1 MKNSLFFFFGLLCI
15 AVTQSQVVTTF
26 AGSGAQGY
34 ANGTLT
40 SATFYQPNGVC
51 MDAAGNMYVADYGNI
66 VIRKITPG
74 GIVSTLAGS
83 GSSGFVNGTGTMAS
97 FSGPGG
103 VCTDASGN
111 VYVAD
116 EFNHAIRKITPA
128 GVVTT
133 LAGSGT
139 SGFTDG
145 TGSQATFNHPV
156 KLCTD
161 ASGNIYVADYFN
173 NAIRKITPG
182 GVVSTFAGTGSQG
195 FADGTGVLASF
206 KFPDGICADASGN
219 IYVSDLG
226 NKAIRKITPGGVVS
240 TLAGNGTCGSA
251 NGTGT
256 LATFCGP
263 CACCTDA
270 SGNVYVTEYMN
281 QLIRKITPSGVV
293 TTLAGNGN
301 QGFANG
307 TGTLASFSDP
317 YGICAD
323 ASGNLYVGDLNNNVI
338 RKISPLNAVSVS
350 EISQPDMGLRIY
362 PNPANEILH
371 VECSISTDAEIE
383 ILNMLGEKVFSAM
396 VKASKEEMD
405 ISALPKGIYFV
416 RVNTG
421 TKSVVSRFLKTDN

>member
-161 ASGNIYVADYFN
+161 ASGNIY
-173 NAIRKITPG
+173 T
-182 GVVSTFAGTGSQG
+182 TGYY
-195 FADGTGVLASF
+195 
-206 KFPDGICADASGN
+206 SG
-219 IYVSDLG
+219 
-226 NKAIRKITPGGVVS
+226 
-240 TLAGNGTCGSA
+240 
-251 NGTGT
+251 
-256 LATFCGP
+256 
-263 CACCTDA
+263 
-270 SGNVYVTEYMN
+270 SG
-281 QLIRKITPSGVV
+281 
-293 TTLAGNGN
+293 
-301 QGFANG
+301 
-307 TGTLASFSDP
+307 D
-317 YGICAD
+317 
-323 ASGNLYVGDLNNNVI
+323 
-338 RKISPLNAVSVS
+338 
-350 EISQPDMGLRIY
+350 
-362 PNPANEILH
+362 
-371 VECSISTDAEIE
+371 
-383 ILNMLGEKVFSAM
+383 
-396 VKASKEEMD
+396 
-405 ISALPKGIYFV
+405 
-416 RVNTG
+416 
-421 TKSVVSRFLKTDN
+421 